1 MSRSYFEEAPLESAL
16 ERDITTYAERRGWY
30 VFKFTSPG
38 KRHVQDRLFIR
49 QKDLFGDTVVGITD
63 EQVTREVLFGEIKRE
78 GEEERLAQ
86 AARRRQMQRHG
97 AVCRVWDNIEDA
109 KRDLR

>member
-1 MSRSYFEEAPLESAL
+1 MTRSYFDEAPLESAL
-16 ERDITTYAERRGWY
+16 EREITAYAEKRGWF

-49 QKDLFGDTVVGITD
+49 QKDLFGDTIVGITS

-78 GEEERLAQ
+78 GEEERPAQ
-86 AARRRQMQRHG
+86 AVRRRQMERHG
-97 AVCRVWDNIEDA
+97 AVCRVWDNLEAA